1 MKVPKYLKKHPIL
14 LIIFSLLVAT
24 VFIWFI
30 SADQESHRQY
40 LTVAFLDVGQGDAIF
55 IEAPNGR
62 QVLVDG
68 GPDQKVLTQLTA
80 VMPFGDKSIDLVI
93 ATHADSDHI
102 GGLPAVLD
110 NYQVSMVMENGASST
125 TKNYQALENII
136 SEKNI
141 KKEIARRGMKIILD
155 KEKNIYLDIL
165 FPDRDISEFESND
178 GSIMAKLIYDDK
190 SFMLTGDTTSYVEN
204 IIYWNESP
212 ETLKSTILKL
222 GHHGSKTSSS
232 AMWLKRVNPETAI
245 ISAGL
250 NNRYNHPSP
259 ETLDR
264 LKMLNIPYRSTA
276 KEGNIIFEF

>member
-165 FPDRDISEFESND
+165 FPDRDVADLESND
-178 GSIMAKLIYDDK
+178 GSIVAKLIYGEE
-190 SFMLTGDTTSYVEN
+190 SFMLTGDSTSYVEN